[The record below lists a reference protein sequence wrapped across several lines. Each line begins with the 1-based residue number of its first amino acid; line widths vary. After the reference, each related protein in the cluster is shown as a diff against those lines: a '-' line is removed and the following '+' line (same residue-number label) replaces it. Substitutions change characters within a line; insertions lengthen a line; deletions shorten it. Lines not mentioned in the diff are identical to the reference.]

1 MNTGSAGNNSIRLT
15 ILGEVEYLSLST
27 FLDAAA
33 DIKDILRTLAPAV
46 SPQEGQGLEWAVIN
60 TYTASLHIEIAC
72 VENPVIGAAVAQ
84 TFVEGMEIIDRS
96 AERPPFFSDYALDKA
111 KHLSAM
117 INRPDVARITIGTGR
132 TEVHI
137 SQHVAANVDT
147 LIGVRYEEIGAVEGR
162 IEAINIHNR
171 SQFSVY
177 DFVTGR
183 GVQCSFP
190 DTLLDEVKAILG
202 HRAIVHGTVRT
213 DAQGQPVSVRVERI
227 ERMRS
232 REELPVISDL
242 RGIDPDF
249 TGGIDAAEYIR
260 MIRDAS

>member
-1 MNTGSAGNNSIRLT
+1 
-15 ILGEVEYLSLST
+15 
-27 FLDAAA
+27 
-33 DIKDILRTLAPAV
+33 
-46 SPQEGQGLEWAVIN
+46 
-60 TYTASLHIEIAC
+60 
-72 VENPVIGAAVAQ
+72 
-84 TFVEGMEIIDRS
+84 MEIIDRS
-96 AERPPFFSDYALDKA
+96 AERPPLFSDYVLDKA

-117 INRPDVARITIGTGR
+117 MNRPDVARITIGTGR
-132 TEVHI
+132 TEVHV

-190 DTLLDEVKAILG
+190 DTLLEEVKAILG

-213 DAQGQPVSVRVERI
+213 DAQGQPISVRVERI

-232 REELPVISDL
+232 REGIASDF
-242 RGIDPDF
+242 RS
-249 TGGIDAAEYIR
+249 A
-260 MIRDAS
+260 RD

>member
-1 MNTGSAGNNSIRLT
+1 MSTGSADNSTIRLT

-27 FLDAAA
+27 FLDVAA
-33 DIKDILRTLAPAV
+33 DIKDILRNLAPAV
-46 SPQEGQGLEWAVIN
+46 SPQEGHGLEWAVIN

-72 VENPVIGAAVAQ
+72 VENPVVGAAVAQ
-84 TFVEGMEIIDRS
+84 TFVRGMEIIDRT
-96 AERPPFFSDYALDKA
+96 AERPPFFSDYVLDKA

-117 INRPDVARITIGTGR
+117 VNRPDVARITIGSGR
-132 TEVHI
+132 TEVHV

-171 SQFSVY
+171 LQFSIY

-190 DTLLDEVKAILG
+190 DAMFNEVKAVLG

-213 DAQGQPVSVRVERI
+213 DRQGQPISVRVERI
-227 ERMRS
+227 ERMHTRD
-232 REELPVISDL
+232 ELPAVSDL

-249 TGGIDAAEYIR
+249 TGGMDAAEYIR
-260 MIRDAS
+260 MMRDAS